1 MTHMLNGKDFILNPN
16 KLEKEFQLVEI
27 SPWTD
32 YTTKAKV
39 GFYYTVLLPKLKFE
53 KMKVGIKSKRPII
66 SNQELEDKGQVSVVF
81 DNLETRGSLYN
92 GHLSVKAEALDI
104 RIIDA
109 K

>member
-1 MTHMLNGKDFILNPN
+1 MLNGKDFILNPN

-39 GFYYTVLLPKLKFE
+39 GFYYTVRFPKLKFE

>member
-1 MTHMLNGKDFILNPN
+1 
-16 KLEKEFQLVEI
+16 
-27 SPWTD
+27 
-32 YTTKAKV
+32 
-39 GFYYTVLLPKLKFE
+39 
-53 KMKVGIKSKRPII
+53 MKVGIKSKRPII